1 MSNPRGSVADLF
13 NKESSYGKL
22 PYDNNVIS
30 KAVTWGNIAIYSL
43 TIVATVW
50 FMLDTTDCFYL
61 GLLNGVVEIIGV
73 TFLLVS
79 ELPMWSIPPT
89 LDAKLRDF
97 MGFLYKPIGR
107 LCFVLYV
114 SFILFG
120 FGTFGSLMAVLML
133 VSTLFSVYLYFKHP
147 TTRELYHNLD
157 KPTDAHVNNST

>member
-61 GLLNGVVEIIGV
+61 G
-73 TFLLVS
+73 
-79 ELPMWSIPPT
+79 
-89 LDAKLRDF
+89 
-97 MGFLYKPIGR
+97 
-107 LCFVLYV
+107 C
-114 SFILFG
+114 
-120 FGTFGSLMAVLML
+120 
-133 VSTLFSVYLYFKHP
+133 
-147 TTRELYHNLD
+147 
-157 KPTDAHVNNST
+157 